1 MRGLSAL
8 RTRLLS
14 LLGFSLYMAERENVN
29 CIGEK
34 IRLRAERQKN
44 GLFEKVYFFKQKK
57 SWQKNLSQPLNFQK
71 KGPICE
77 M

>member
-44 GLFEKVYFFKQKK
+44 GLFEKVYFFKQAFCIAYI
-57 SWQKNLSQPLNFQK
+57 SHIGPLF
-71 KGPICE
+71 
-77 M
+77 